1 MASSKYNGRHKQL
14 SNETSQFGRMQAS
27 FRTRNLYK
35 KAWDM
40 LEKPVQ
46 VSKRRKIWGAP
57 KADSSSKL

>member
-40 LEKPVQ
+40 LEKP
-46 VSKRRKIWGAP
+46 A
-57 KADSSSKL
+57 L